1 MKEYMVYER
10 KMFSAISSIILFTML
25 MACFVHGSPSSSSS
39 TFSPSRTPGNPQG
52 YERACYASGGYL
64 AQDNCVTRQINVRNH
79 GHVQSVVCQTVCKNL
94 VTHEIISRQ

>member
-25 MACFVHGSPSSSSS
+25 MACFVHGSPSSS
-39 TFSPSRTPGNPQG
+39 TFSPSRTPENPQG
-52 YERACYASGGYL
+52 YERTCYASGGYL
-64 AQDNCVTRQINVRNH
+64 AQDNCVTRQINVRH
-79 GHVQSVVCQTVCKNL
+79 QGTVQSTVCQTVCKNL